1 MYMTGKFVYGFDCT
15 MEPLSDK
22 EPVAKEEEQR
32 RIEFSFPMLIMR
44 TKLFGIVFDKLG
56 KSRFSRYASWISL
69 AIVPVVAAV
78 GLFLILSSLFAL
90 LWNPALG
97 EVARQGG
104 LGQYLL
110 IPGIN
115 PYLPIVYGLFAI
127 FVAMVVH
134 EGAHGIAARSLG
146 LPVKSSGLLFFFIL
160 PIGAFV
166 DVDEEALK
174 KANAKVSSRVFAA
187 GVGTNVIVAAICLIA
202 VLAVCSSLTPIINGV
217 YIAEVAEG
225 LPAEAAGLLQ
235 NDVFVTVDG
244 VPINRMTDLNA
255 TLANKT
261 AGDLVQVTVVRGD
274 MWEDTF
280 STVVTLTEDENRTIM
295 GVSGFNL
302 ATEERLENYLTI
314 DSAQKLSLYMV
325 PPAVAPYVIPFSNE
339 FAGFYSSPLGSR
351 WVVVANTFFWLW
363 FINVNLAIF
372 NALPIYPLDG
382 GRMFN
387 IALKRAIRAD
397 KYQKLVFRI
406 TVAVT
411 LAIVLVLM
419 LTIIIPFIT

>member
-1 MYMTGKFVYGFDCT
+1 MTVKFIYGCDCA
-15 MEPLSDK
+15 MDALPDK
-22 EPVAKEEEQR
+22 EPDAKEEEHR
-32 RIEFSFPMLIMR
+32 RVEFNFPMLIIR

-56 KSRFSRYASWISL
+56 KSRSSRYASWVSL

-97 EVARQGG
+97 EIARQGG

-110 IPGIN
+110 IPGLN
-115 PYLPIVYGLFAI
+115 PYLPIIYGLFAI

-146 LPVKSSGLLFFFIL
+146 LPVKSSGLLFFMIL

-187 GVGTNVIVAAICLIA
+187 GVGTNVVVAAVCLIA
-202 VLAVCSSLTPIINGV
+202 VLVVCSSLTPIVNGV
-217 YIAEVAEG
+217 YISEVTEG
-225 LPAEAAGLLQ
+225 LPAEAAGLLP

-261 AGDLVQVTVVRGD
+261 AGDLVQVTVVRGA
-274 MWEDTF
+274 MWQETF
-280 STVVTLTEDENRTIM
+280 STIVTLTEDENRTVM
-295 GVSGFNL
+295 GVRGFNL
-302 ATEERLENYLTI
+302 ANEERLDNYLTI
-314 DSAQKLSLYMV
+314 DSARRLSLYMV
-325 PPAVAPYVIPFSNE
+325 PPAVSPYLVPFSND
-339 FAGFYSSPLGSR
+339 FAGFYSSPLGPR
-351 WVVVANTFFWLW
+351 WAAVANTFFWLW

-387 IALKRAIRAD
+387 IALKSVIRAE
-397 KYQKLVFRI
+397 KNQKLVFRI

-411 LAIVLVLM
+411 LAILLVLL
-419 LTIIIPFIT
+419 LTIFLPFIM

>member
-1 MYMTGKFVYGFDCT
+1 
-15 MEPLSDK
+15 
-22 EPVAKEEEQR
+22 
-32 RIEFSFPMLIMR
+32 
-44 TKLFGIVFDKLG
+44 
-56 KSRFSRYASWISL
+56 
-69 AIVPVVAAV
+69 
-78 GLFLILSSLFAL
+78 
-90 LWNPALG
+90 LG
-97 EVARQGG
+97 EIARQGG

-110 IPGIN
+110 IPGLN
-115 PYLPIVYGLFAI
+115 PYLPIIYGLFAI

-146 LPVKSSGLLFFFIL
+146 LPVKSSGLLFFMIL

-187 GVGTNVIVAAICLIA
+187 GVGTNVVVAAVCLIA
-202 VLAVCSSLTPIINGV
+202 VLVVCSSLTPIVNGV
-217 YIAEVAEG
+217 YISEVTKG
-225 LPAEAAGLLQ
+225 LPAEAAGLLP

-261 AGDLVQVTVVRGD
+261 AGDMVQVTVVRGD
-274 MWEDTF
+274 LWQETF
-280 STVVTLTEDENRTIM
+280 STIVTLTEDENRTIM

-302 ATEERLENYLTI
+302 ATQERLDNYLTI
-314 DSAQKLSLYMV
+314 DSARKLSLYMV
-325 PPAVAPYVIPFSNE
+325 PPAVSPYLVPFSND
-339 FAGFYSSPLGSR
+339 FAGFYSSPLGPR
-351 WVVVANTFFWLW
+351 WAAVANTFFWLW

-387 IALKRAIRAD
+387 IALKSVV
-397 KYQKLVFRI
+397 QG
-406 TVAVT
+406 
-411 LAIVLVLM
+411 
-419 LTIIIPFIT
+419 